1 MAKKI
6 NVELDI
12 DVDVKGLGCKSKNQ
26 GFENGKPSKE
36 VKELSKVFS
45 GEDFKL

>member
-6 NVELDI
+6 NIDLEI
-12 DVDVKGLGCKSKNQ
+12 DVDVKGLGCKGKSNQ
-26 GFENGKPSKE
+26 MKSLKE
-36 VKELSKVFS
+36 TEELGKVFS